1 MVAVQAEGCAPIV
14 NAWKQDNETA
24 ELWENAN
31 TIAAGIRV
39 PVAVGDFLIIRAV
52 NESGGFAITVSDDEI
67 IKARDFVS
75 KTEGTLLCPE
85 GAATLAAFQKSLSEG
100 LISNDDR
107 VVLFN
112 CASGL
117 KYSLPETKSKLNKDQ
132 TLDYSIF

>member
-1 MVAVQAEGCAPIV
+1 VQAEGCAPIV
-14 NAWKQDNETA
+14 NAWRQGKETA

-52 NESGGFAITVSDDEI
+52 NESKGFAISVSDDEI
-67 IKARDFVS
+67 VKARDLVS

-85 GAATLAAFQKSLSEG
+85 GAATLAAFKKSLSDG
-100 LISNDDR
+100 LISKNDR

-117 KYSLPETKSKLNKDQ
+117 KYSLPDIKNTLNKDQ
-132 TLDYSIF
+132 PLDYSIF

>member
-14 NAWKQDNETA
+14 NAWRQDNETA

-117 KYSLPETKSKLNKDQ
+117 KYSLPETKRKLNKDQ
-132 TLDYSIF
+132 PVDYSIF

>member
-1 MVAVQAEGCAPIV
+1 MPIPTLPFLTSF
-14 NAWKQDNETA
+14 NA
-24 ELWENAN
+24 L
-31 TIAAGIRV
+31 V
-39 PVAVGDFLIIRAV
+39 
-52 NESGGFAITVSDDEI
+52 SGGISVKIQCTQILPATLLASGSSI

-132 TLDYSIF
+132 PVDYSIF